1 MQQGCNVG
9 GGQVPCVREGGS
21 TPIPSSQGV
30 SSHQTSQLL
39 RESIGSRG
47 VAWPLTVSVAGPRL
61 VSVSE
66 TETVEWEPGIKINR
80 LFLTLDLSCSSM
92 LISQSLFKFFFVSQ
106 SLFQCPGMQSSPGS
120 LLLPSSS
127 IPQATSLSS
136 RPSTG
141 MRPLWASTLTTAQTS
156 CPLSSWAPTPLPP
169 ISSLQVNQFLP
180 GLLSLSRYGSAALP
194 CLGACR
200 LSRR

>member
-39 RESIGSRG
+39 RESSGSRG

-92 LISQSLFKFFFVSQ
+92 LISQSFFNFFFCLSEPFSVPWYAVISWLLAASQ
-106 SLFQCPGMQSSPGS
+106 FFYSTGHQPVFPAIHWNAAFVGFHLDHSTN
-120 LLLPSSS
+120 LLP
-127 IPQATSLSS
+127 AVLVGANTF
-136 RPSTG
+136 
-141 MRPLWASTLTTAQTS
+141 ASHILFAGKS
-156 CPLSSWAPTPLPP
+156 VSSWAVELEQ
-169 ISSLQVNQFLP
+169 IWLSCFALSG
-180 GLLSLSRYGSAALP
+180 GL
-194 CLGACR
+194 
-200 LSRR
+200 